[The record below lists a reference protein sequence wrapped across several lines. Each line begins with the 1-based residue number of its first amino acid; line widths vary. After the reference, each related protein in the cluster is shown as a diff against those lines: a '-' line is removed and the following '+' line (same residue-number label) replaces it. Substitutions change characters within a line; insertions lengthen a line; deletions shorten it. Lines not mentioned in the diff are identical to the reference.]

1 MMNKQYIEDLKFI
14 RNELKFMINIHDDEN
29 MKIIQACG
37 VSKFANEL
45 RDWNFSDK
53 SIFQNLKK

>member
-29 MKIIQACG
+29 MKVITSFG
-37 VSKFANEL
+37 VSKFAKEL
-45 RDWNFSDK
+45 RDWNFSDRT
-53 SIFQNLKK
+53 IFHQLKK

>member
-1 MMNKQYIEDLKFI
+1 MNKQYIEDLKFI

-29 MKIIQACG
+29 MKIIHEFG

>member
-29 MKIIQACG
+29 MKIIQSFG

>member
-1 MMNKQYIEDLKFI
+1 MNNQYIQDLKFI

-29 MKIIQACG
+29 MKIIEEFG

-45 RDWNFSDK
+45 RNWEFTDK
-53 SIFQNLKK
+53 SIFEKLK

>member
-1 MMNKQYIEDLKFI
+1 MNNQYIQDLKFI

-29 MKIIQACG
+29 MQIIEEFG

-45 RDWNFSDK
+45 RNWEFTDK
-53 SIFQNLKK
+53 SIFEKLK